1 MTKGSKFVAGML
13 IAVAISVLQVTNVR
27 AEKSVQEEDVQSSVN
42 TVREV
47 YINPLYET
55 VIRESDLNKASDST
69 GVRPYSSTEYADTVE
84 DAAAQIRT
92 GMKNRE
98 ETVVVYYKAPE
109 YVSGIMKEIAEQ
121 ALVHTG
127 NPVEGDYLRWQY
139 GGWEAEGTVEKSPEE
154 NMSYM
159 VFTYTYTYYT
169 TYEQEMQVTEKI
181 NEMLNG
187 LDVYY
192 KSDYDKIYAVY
203 DYVCRNTT
211 YDYDNLNDDTYK
223 LKYTAYA
230 ALIDKKAVCQ
240 GYAVLLYRVWLE
252 LGMDNRVIPGLGN
265 GEPHGWNIIYLEGK
279 YYNTDATW
287 DAGDSDYEYF
297 LKSDTNFAGHERDEI
312 YKTDEFYHSYPMSD
326 SDYMIRK
333 VPEITSVYSQV
344 GTSAKV
350 TWTSVHGAD
359 GYELFRAEW
368 PDAVEQEWILTKT
381 ISDGNILQYTNH
393 GLTEGKTYY
402 YKVRAFTIGEDG
414 IKSYSDFSNV
424 NYMPSKVLFDNPYSN
439 SDSRIRILW
448 NEVAGAHGYQ
458 IWRQNDDNTFS
469 IVKTLGDK
477 GDILTDDQGAV
488 VAYSNTGLES
498 GKIYTYRMRAF
509 SILNGKKV
517 FGAFSDDVSVAVMP
531 QKTEI
536 ILTSTKSSAVS
547 ITWDS
552 VRGAAGYQIWRGDN
566 LNGEFSIVKSITN
579 GDVNAYINNGLMS
592 GKTYWY
598 KVRAYTEING
608 KKTFGEFSE
617 TQSII
622 VK

>member
-1 MTKGSKFVAGML
+1 MIKGSKFIAGML
-13 IAVAISVLQVTNVR
+13 IVTAISVLQVMDVK
-27 AEKSVQEEDVQSSVN
+27 AEKYVQEEDAQSYTN
-42 TVREV
+42 TVQEV

-55 VIRESDLNKASDST
+55 VIKESDLNKASDNT
-69 GVRPYSSTEYADTVE
+69 GIRPYSNTEYADNVE
-84 DAAAQIRT
+84 EAAAQIRT

-98 ETVVVYYKAPE
+98 ETVIVYYKAPE
-109 YVSGIMKEIAEQ
+109 YVNGIMREIAEQ
-121 ALVHTG
+121 ALIHTG

-181 NEMLNG
+181 NEVLDG
-187 LDVYY
+187 LDAYH
-192 KSDYDKIYAVY
+192 KSDYDKIHAVY

-230 ALIDKKAVCQ
+230 ALIDKKVVCQ
-240 GYAVLLYRVWLE
+240 GFAVLLYRLWLE
-252 LGMDNRVIPGLGN
+252 LEIDNRVISGVGN
-265 GEPHGWNIIYLEGK
+265 QEPHGWNIVYLGGK
-279 YYNTDATW
+279 YYNADATW
-287 DAGDSDYEYF
+287 DAGNSEYEYF
-297 LKSDTNFAGHERDEI
+297 LKSDTNFKEHERDEI

-326 SDYMIRK
+326 SDYIIGK

-359 GYELFRAEW
+359 GYELFRAER

-381 ISDGNILQYTNH
+381 IPDGNILQYTNN

-402 YKVRAFTIGEDG
+402 YKVRAFVREENGT
-414 IKSYSDFSNV
+414 KTYSDFSNV

-458 IWRQNDDNTFS
+458 IWRKNEDDSFS

-477 GDILTDDQGAV
+477 GDILTEDQGAV

-517 FGAFSDDVSVAVMP
+517 FGAFSDEVSVAVLP
-531 QKTEI
+531 QKTTI
-536 ILTSTKSSAVS
+536 ILTSTKRSSVS
-547 ITWDS
+547 ITWNYVS
-552 VRGAAGYQIWRGDN
+552 GAAGYQIWRADN

-579 GDVNAYINNGLMS
+579 GDVNSYINNGLIS
-592 GKTYWY
+592 GQTYWY
-598 KVRAYTEING
+598 KVRPYTEIKG

-617 TQSII
+617 IQNI
-622 VK
+622 VVK